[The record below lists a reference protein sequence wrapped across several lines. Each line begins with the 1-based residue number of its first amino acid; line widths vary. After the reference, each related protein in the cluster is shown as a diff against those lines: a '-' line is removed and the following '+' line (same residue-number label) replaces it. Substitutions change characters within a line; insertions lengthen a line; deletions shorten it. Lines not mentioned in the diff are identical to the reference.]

1 MCSSRKVCCDPLAM
15 SATSAGRERRG
26 LRAAYFAISDL
37 VKCSHFTDGEMEEQ
51 RTEVSHSLF

>member
-1 MCSSRKVCCDPLAM
+1 MCCDPLAM